1 MQIGNIES
9 FKYLSQFTDTRDFN
23 NNIEQWM
30 LDIKASFTK
39 AELVALK
46 RLIRFSAKVAGICT
60 AKIGTIVSA
69 THKENGIGISRSTF
83 KRMTIKAKN
92 LGLFT
97 TIETT
102 RKNGSKSSNVYIF
115 NRFYEQPE
123 PSKDDKLNQPKTSN
137 LSKANNQTNNKR
149 KTAVLFKLND
159 SGQKTILD
167 ASFTNEKIPM
177 KFVNFV
183 KNFYDDASTIEEYWK
198 LVNISAYKHGVT
210 RDITQIA
217 IEAFKVLV
225 RKFKFS
231 TVDNKFGYFYGVLIK
246 KMRKKY
252 LVDLFNEVWDIV

>member
-9 FKYLSQFTDTRDFN
+9 FKHLSQFKDTRDFN

-30 LDIKASFTK
+30 LDIKGSFTK

-69 THKENGIGISRSTF
+69 THKAKGIGISRSTF

-92 LGLFT
+92 LGLVT

-123 PSKDDKLNQPKTSN
+123 PSKEDKLNQPKTSN

-149 KTAVLFKLND
+149 KTDGFYKQNEI
-159 SGQKTILD
+159 GQNTTLD
-167 ASFTNEKIPM
+167 ASFTSEKVPM
-177 KFVNFV
+177 NFTDFVR
-183 KNFYDDASTIEEYWK
+183 NFYDDNSIIEEYWK
-198 LVNISAYKHGVT
+198 LVNISAYKH
-210 RDITQIA
+210 DITENITETA
-217 IEAFKVLV
+217 IKAFKVLV
-225 RKFKFS
+225 RKI
-231 TVDNKFGYFYGVLIK
+231 KFGKVNNVYGYYYAVLNK
-246 KMRKKY
+246 KFRRKY
-252 LVDLFNEVWDIV
+252 LVDLFNDVWDSK